1 MKKEIAGE
9 ISFEHYEVTK
19 IKYEANKQCHGNE
32 FQMDFDVDSN
42 SYIVEDG
49 NLMIIEL
56 TVIIFPDAVQN
67 NYPFEMSISL
77 KGYFENKSNGD
88 IKRYEPNAIAILYP
102 YIRAIVSTYTSV
114 ANITPVNLPTININ
128 KMLKKSN

>member
-19 IKYEANKQCHGNE
+19 IKYEANEQCDGNE

-77 KGYFENKSNGD
+77 KGYFENRSNGD

-128 KMLKKSN
+128 KMLKKNN